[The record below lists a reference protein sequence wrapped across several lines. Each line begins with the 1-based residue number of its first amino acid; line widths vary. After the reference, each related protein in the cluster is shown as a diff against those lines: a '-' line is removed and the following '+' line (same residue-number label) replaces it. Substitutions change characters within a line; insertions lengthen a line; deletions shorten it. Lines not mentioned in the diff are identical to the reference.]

1 MDIDFIELGKYC
13 QAEYKASLDGK
24 NNKYSKT
31 IFVAIKEDNNILV
44 STTPHILAQAK
55 KCILIHERSCLAI
68 TNWYSWYMVQFINEK
83 GEVFVNRIDEE
94 FELYT
99 VAAGGFDNQELR
111 LSANQVD
118 FFSHRA
124 PFENCIQS
132 LWNLYIRLKKANT
145 QTERKL
151 IASLFKSNQ
160 KVLELEKLNQDFKYK
175 TQLLE
180 CEKNMYKE
188 MLDSI
193 KELLNKNKEE

>member
-1 MDIDFIELGKYC
+1 M
-13 QAEYKASLDGK
+13 
-24 NNKYSKT
+24 
-31 IFVAIKEDNNILV
+31 
-44 STTPHILAQAK
+44 
-55 KCILIHERSCLAI
+55 
-68 TNWYSWYMVQFINEK
+68 
-83 GEVFVNRIDEE
+83 
-94 FELYT
+94 
-99 VAAGGFDNQELR
+99 
-111 LSANQVD
+111 D

-132 LWNLYIRLKKANT
+132 LWDLYIRLKKANT